1 MTTMKTI
8 PPSEY
13 VKLVNSLNGK
23 ANPGC
28 NGLLVTYTISGANL
42 DQRTHLNIPRD
53 AWAASASSM
62 LKLRRRGIFCF
73 PILAPLDE
81 PRPFRPYRR
90 SAATRTSAELA

>member
-28 NGLLVTYTISGANL
+28 NGGVVTYTVSGSQL

-53 AWAASASSM
+53 AWSASATSM

-81 PRPFRPYRR
+81 PRPSRSYRR
-90 SAATRTSAELA
+90 TALTRTSAELA

>member
-28 NGLLVTYTISGANL
+28 NGLLVTYTTSGANL

-81 PRPFRPYRR
+81 PRPSRPFRRPVL
-90 SAATRTSAELA
+90 ARTSVELA

>member
-28 NGLLVTYTISGANL
+28 NGQLVTYTVSGLNL

-53 AWAASASSM
+53 AWSASASSM

-81 PRPFRPYRR
+81 PRPSRPYRR
-90 SAATRTSAELA
+90 PALARTSVELA